1 MITTNVFVDRVELHA
16 YGRLTLDECREFEQL
31 SDYRIHFGAP
41 LDLLLDLRELE
52 SCSLDALIEQVRYG
66 RMHAHDFGR
75 IAIISDSSLV
85 VWMALLSQ
93 ALVDAEIC
101 VFDDESMACDWLGA
115 AVEMTGKQ
123 IVH

>member
-1 MITTNVFVDRVELHA
+1 MITTNVFVDRVEVHA

-66 RMHAHDFGR
+66 RKHAHDFGR
-75 IAIISDSSLV
+75 VAVISDSPV
-85 VWMALLSQ
+85 IAWMALFSQ
-93 ALVDAEIC
+93 ALVDAEIH

-115 AVEMTGKQ
+115 SVEMPCEQT
-123 IVH
+123 VH